1 MKRDL
6 EILLRRYDRVAIVGG
21 PRMGKSTLA
30 QSVKTDRPVIGADD
44 YKDMPWEEIPLA
56 MIRDIAPLPRFLVEG
71 VMVPRA
77 LRKGLEVD
85 AVVLLTVPKVPNR
98 LPGQI
103 AMAKGVRT
111 VFDEW
116 HRAHTD
122 VPVFLE
128 APQ

>member
-1 MKRDL
+1 
-6 EILLRRYDRVAIVGG
+6 
-21 PRMGKSTLA
+21 MGKSTLA
-30 QSVKTDRPVIGADD
+30 QSIKADRPVIGTDD

-56 MIRDIAPLPRFLVEG
+56 MIRDISPLPRFLVEG

-85 AVVLLTVPKVPNR
+85 AVIYLTIPKVAER
-98 LPGQI
+98 LPGQV

-116 HRAHTD
+116 HASHRN

-128 APQ
+128 GLL